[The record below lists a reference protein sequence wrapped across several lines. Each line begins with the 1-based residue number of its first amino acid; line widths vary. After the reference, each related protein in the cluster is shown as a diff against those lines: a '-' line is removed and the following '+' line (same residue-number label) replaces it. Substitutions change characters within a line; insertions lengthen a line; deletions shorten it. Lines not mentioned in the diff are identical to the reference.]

1 MKLRN
6 STEEYGL
13 VSRLLHW
20 TIAAGV
26 LGMIVLGTRIAAME
40 PSLSNLWLYGVHK
53 SIGLSLLALVLIRL
67 LWHQASPV
75 PRPFGPPGTW
85 QMRTAR
91 MVHGLLYVTMIAIPL
106 SGWVASSATGIETV
120 VFGTLVVPSIA
131 PPSEFI
137 SIWGFAVH
145 GALWKVLVLLLAL
158 HVAGALRHG
167 FGRDGALRRMISGA

>member
-13 VSRLLHW
+13 VSRVLHW
-20 TIAAGV
+20 TIAAGL

-53 SIGLSLLALVLIRL
+53 SIGLSLFALVLIRV
-67 LWHQASPV
+67 LWHLASPV
-75 PRPFGPPGTW
+75 PKPFGTPGTW
-85 QMRTAR
+85 QMRVAR

-106 SGWVASSATGIETV
+106 SGWAASSATGIDTV

-131 PPSEFI
+131 PPSEAI
-137 SIWGFAVH
+137 STWGFAVH
-145 GALWKVLVLLLAL
+145 GALWKALVLLLVL
-158 HVAGALRHG
+158 HIAGAFSHG
-167 FGRDGALRRMISGA
+167 LGRGGALRRMISGS